1 MKNLIENFTTQLS
14 EAIQIGK
21 KAKLTQSKNP
31 IQNIVI
37 CGLGGSGI
45 GGSLIQNLSLSESKI
60 PVTVNKSYAL
70 PAFVGKNTLVIIS
83 SYSGNTE
90 ETVACLE
97 SALNEFVSQ
106 KRWTT
111 FNYKA
116 QERIDCNLTLT
127 ILEQTGSEL
136 KGHIQIQSSR
146 PVYNTSY
153 STPVFNYKDNQF
165 SFQYIEFQPLIFN
178 DNQFESNLVS
188 VLSYYAYIILGLD
201 ADTFSLEGGTD
212 FYRKAQNIVTLA
224 QGSNSAGWSQSSDSN
239 RSRFELVD
247 NLLSNTYREYR
258 IAMYN
263 YHRKGLDIMSDNN
276 STGKQVIAGTMNLGQ
291 TMINRRPNAFL
302 ISTFC
307 DAKSEEIQHI
317 FSDGP
322 KGHIVKLKETLN
334 KIAPLYAST
343 WNDIKF

>member
-1 MKNLIENFTTQLS
+1 MRNFLILLVVCFASTIATAQE
-14 EAIQIGK
+14 
-21 KAKLTQSKNP
+21 LT
-31 IQNIVI
+31 
-37 CGLGGSGI
+37 CT
-45 GGSLIQNLSLSESKI
+45 
-60 PVTVNKSYAL
+60 VTVNSDQLSQGDLQIFKTLERSL
-70 PAFVGKNTLVIIS
+70 NDFVNKT
-83 SYSGNTE
+83 
-90 ETVACLE
+90 
-97 SALNEFVSQ
+97 
-106 KRWTT
+106 KWT
-111 FNYKA
+111 NRVYKEN
-116 QERIDCNLTLT
+116 ERINAQMFIT
-127 ILEQTGSEL
+127 ITEYESNRF
-136 KGHIQIQSSR
+136 KGNIQIQSSR

-276 STGKQVIAGTMNLGQ
+276 STGKQVIAGTMNLFQ

-302 ISTFC
+302 ISTFF
-307 DAKSEEIQHI
+307 DAKSEEIQNI

-322 KGHIVKLKETLN
+322 KVDIVKLKETLN